1 MEDFKLRRKIM
12 ALAFPAILEMLSGTL
27 VWATDT
33 AMVGRLSAEALSA
46 VGLGGQI
53 VFNVVYVFGALGVG
67 ALAMVSR
74 SIGAGDKKRADYI
87 TSQAFIMAVC
97 LGIILALIYFF
108 CAERIYGMLSDDPE
122 VVALGT
128 KYVKILALGVV
139 FMVPSYVVNSALR
152 GAGNTVVP
160 MLSAATG
167 NILNVVGDYVLIF
180 GHFGFPRMEVEGAAL
195 ASAISQ
201 IVAALIALIYAG
213 SGRANIEIDFKALIP
228 DFGMM
233 RELTRISLPASM
245 EELSYTTSRLLC
257 SAWINRLGTVAFAAH
272 QVAVTGESI
281 SFMPGYGFSV
291 AASAMVG
298 QNLGANDEK
307 TAEKSAW
314 EAARL
319 AAILMGMMAILF
331 LLVPEK
337 ITGLFTNIPEVRDL
351 AARCLRIGALE
362 QVSIAY
368 SMTFSGALRGA
379 GDTKGTFRITSMTW
393 WFLRVPLIF
402 LVAWFKAGLEFVWV
416 TTVIQYFV
424 EALLMVRRFK
434 KSEWKKI
441 KMMI

>member
-1 MEDFKLRRKIM
+1 
-12 ALAFPAILEMLSGTL
+12 
-27 VWATDT
+27 
-33 AMVGRLSAEALSA
+33 
-46 VGLGGQI
+46 
-53 VFNVVYVFGALGVG
+53 
-67 ALAMVSR
+67 
-74 SIGAGDKKRADYI
+74 
-87 TSQAFIMAVC
+87 
-97 LGIILALIYFF
+97 
-108 CAERIYGMLSDDPE
+108 
-122 VVALGT
+122 
-128 KYVKILALGVV
+128 
-139 FMVPSYVVNSALR
+139 MVPSYVVNSALR

-213 SGRANIEIDFKALIP
+213 SGRANVAIDFKALIP
-228 DFGMM
+228 DFGLM

-351 AARCLRIGALE
+351 AARCLRIGSLE

-402 LVAWFKAGLEFVWV
+402 LVAWFKAGLELVWV